1 VVVTWC
7 SGAVGIAVVTWWLV
21 LSQSC
26 ADRVQW
32 YCRGCWWCLK
42 SAIDGKEV
50 VTGLKERDGYGG
62 AESVVLSHGGA
73 EGDCLLVVT
82 EKPREIVF
90 WWSRRRSR
98 GRSASWWS
106 RRRSRGREGDP
117 SSPSNHG
124 RGDRKE
130 SHNS

>member
-62 AESVVLSHGGA
+62 AESRRSRGRLPPGGHGEA
-73 EGDCLLVVT
+73 EGDRLLVVT
-82 EKPREIVF
+82 EKEPREIRLLVVTEEEP
-90 WWSRRRSR
+90 RER
-98 GRSASWWS
+98 GRSL
-106 RRRSRGREGDP
+106 
-117 SSPSNHG
+117 
-124 RGDRKE
+124 
-130 SHNS
+130 